1 MAEQTI
7 DLDSIKRKML
17 RKYPAFGATISGV
30 KYQIVGNNH
39 PVKTAAT
46 DGKTIYANA
55 QYMASL
61 PEDEQ
66 VFTLAHEVCHI
77 ALKHIQRSKDK
88 DMRLW
93 NIATDAVINQHLK
106 KDGLPLSKGVVD
118 IADALEYD
126 AEELYAKLLEEK
138 QQQEKQ
144 KEQQQGQQGQG
155 QSQQNGQG
163 QQSQGQQGQGQNS
176 NEQQGTQG
184 SSKDN
189 SQDESEQPQGSG
201 QGQESDDSQVGHDD
215 HSMWQEAAKREEQEQ
230 EQAKAKG
237 KGKNSENE
245 SQENEESQFVSEK
258 KAFEVNE
265 EQKIK
270 RAEEVMRKING
281 ERRGVGGETQE
292 VYFEDIGRAEKG
304 VANWKRL
311 LVKTLEIE
319 DEAWGHKFS
328 DRASGYAARIE
339 DVEYDEKAETEIILD
354 TSGSVSVD
362 LLKNFLRQVKTVLKN
377 STIKVGT
384 FSDSFHGFVEIKRE
398 SDIDSLR
405 IRVGGGTN
413 FDAASKAFTKRKDVN
428 KICFTDGCDG
438 GDAGIREKRK
448 DIVWISF
455 ENPEFKPDDG
465 KVIFVPK
472 KQINLQRKVEEPE
485 MTL

>member
-1 MAEQTI
+1 MAQQSI

-17 RKYPAFGATISGV
+17 RKYPAFGATIAGV
-30 KYQIVGNNH
+30 KYEIVDNNH
-39 PVKTAAT
+39 PVKTVAT

-126 AEELYAKLLEEK
+126 AEGLYAKLLEAK
-138 QQQEKQ
+138 QRQEKQ
-144 KEQQQGQQGQG
+144 KEQQQKQG

-163 QQSQGQQGQGQNS
+163 QQSQGQQGQ
-176 NEQQGTQG
+176 E
-184 SSKDN
+184 
-189 SQDESEQPQGSG
+189 
-201 QGQESDDSQVGHDD
+201 QVGHDD
-215 HSMWQEAAKREEQEQ
+215 HSMWQEATKKEEQEQ

-270 RAEEVMRKING
+270 RAEEVIRKING
-281 ERRGVGGETQE
+281 IRRGIGGETQE
-292 VYFEDIGRAEKG
+292 VYFDDIGRAKKG

-311 LVKTLEIE
+311 LVRTLEIE

-328 DRASGYAARIE
+328 DRASGYVARIE

-413 FDAASKAFTKRKDVN
+413 FDAVSKAFTKRKDVN

-438 GDAGIREKRK
+438 GDAEIREKRK

-455 ENPEFKPDDG
+455 ENSEFKPDYG

-472 KQINLQRKVEEPE
+472 KEINLQRKVEEPE